1 MEVQLTS
8 FVKVFLGDEKLCTYY
23 SKYKSNFYSSFSWE
37 NLQSIGSRF
46 YSLRKNFQKCST
58 TFATLIITSYLWT
71 TFNLI

>member
-23 SKYKSNFYSSFSWE
+23 SKYKSNFYSNFSWE

-46 YSLRKNFQKCST
+46 
-58 TFATLIITSYLWT
+58 
-71 TFNLI
+71 